1 MTLVSPFITP
11 LIAIFAAGFGF
22 GIVLPVT
29 SVVLEQQHVA
39 TPVIGLMA
47 TVMFIGLALGAPLV
61 GRSIELRGVRFTLTA
76 GLTITAACM
85 LILGTTVSLPL
96 WFVVRFFM
104 GIGFAAI
111 FTSCE
116 TLINRLSTDRNRGRN
131 LGLYGLAFSVALMA
145 GPAGLWMLSFGVWV
159 PFTVAGL
166 LCGAVTAVVIK
177 SVPFVQEHPPELR
190 FDLSFVKKLRI
201 SLVAMVMAGF
211 MEGALIALIPV
222 YALRTGFDPAQVGL
236 LLFGFMFGHGALTPV
251 LSTLGDQI
259 GLRSM
264 VLVTYALGI
273 ISFAVLLIMPVSMWL
288 LLVLALGGASVGA
301 LYPLAVGLLAEY
313 TEPSELARGNALTTF
328 CYGLGSIVGPIVP
341 AIIMHLVDAP
351 ASLFVVAACMYCA
364 VFAWMADQR
373 RVRTVSA
380 R

>member
-1 MTLVSPFITP
+1 VLNVSPFVTT

-61 GRSIELRGVRFTLTA
+61 GRSIELRGVRFTLASGLALTA
-76 GLTITAACM
+76 VCM
-85 LILGTTVSLPL
+85 LLLGTALSLPL
-96 WFVVRFFM
+96 WFFIRFFM
-104 GIGFAAI
+104 GIGFGAI

-116 TLINRLSTDRNRGRN
+116 TLINRLSTDKNRGRN

-145 GPAGLWMLSFGVWV
+145 GPAGLWMLSFGMWV

-166 LCGAVTAVVIK
+166 LCGAVAALVFK

-190 FDLSFVKKLRI
+190 FDFAFVKKLRI

-211 MEGALIALIPV
+211 MEGALGALIPV
-222 YALRTGFDPAQVGL
+222 YALRTGFDPTRVGL
-236 LLFGFMFGHGALTPV
+236 LLFGFMFGHGALTPA
-251 LSTLGDQI
+251 LSTLGDRI

-264 VLVTYALGI
+264 VMVTYALGI
-273 ISFAVLLIMPVSMWL
+273 ISFSVVLIMPKSMWL
-288 LLVLALGGASVGA
+288 MPVLVLGGASVGA
-301 LYPLAVGLLAEY
+301 LYPLGVGLLAQC
-313 TEPSELARGNALTTF
+313 TEPAELARGNALTTF
-328 CYGLGSIVGPIVP
+328 CYGLGSIAGPFVP
-341 AIIMHLVDAP
+341 AIIMHLVGVP
-351 ASLFVVAACMYCA
+351 ASLFVVAACLYCA
-364 VFAWMADQR
+364 VFAWMAAQR
-373 RVRTVSA
+373 RAQTISGR
-380 R
+380 